1 MWERR
6 TMTEAEAKSM
16 GFTMDDVFGFSNPM
30 LRLLNE
36 RTEILSVLRELTD
49 EETLRL
55 VQIENELGIT

>member
-1 MWERR
+1 MWKRQ
-6 TMTEAEAKSM
+6 TMIEAEAKSM
-16 GFTMDDVFGFSNPM
+16 GFTMDDVFGFSNPT

-36 RTEILSVLRELTD
+36 RTDILSVERELTD

>member
-1 MWERR
+1 MWKRQ
-6 TMTEAEAKSM
+6 TLTEAEAKSM

>member
-1 MWERR
+1 
-6 TMTEAEAKSM
+6 MTEAEIDAV
-16 GFTMDDVFGFSNPM
+16 DGFSNPTD
-30 LRLLNE
+30 RLWNE